1 MKNIKSLAF
10 VALLSSTVP
19 FLIVGCGGG
28 DVDNSTTNTDGSSS
42 ENGNGGE
49 HSSRNH
55 AKHLIDSSLVGVEYY
70 CDGKEARKTTS
81 TGEFS
86 CENPPVEFKIG
97 KLKLGTVNRFTFD
110 GNIFPQDLVGI
121 SRDDYNNTK
130 LLELIRLLQSLD
142 AGGDIDTAIVIPDDM
157 ASLFDDEAINNKSL
171 EEKADV
177 AGVDLVDKDVAVDH
191 LTNSMMNVKRDIGQF
206 GLDGVKMWM
215 TGCGYKHGKNRDSGG
230 VTIVSLDFQERKAK
244 MGTQGGYIWPY
255 EFIENSYF
263 KLFQPNDKPMMYATS
278 IGDGY
283 YKDTISEKKET
294 ISLWATEEEA
304 KTYQD
309 KVMQGLRHEVQM
321 YRTCEI
327 GAHYPH

>member
-1 MKNIKSLAF
+1 MKSREFKIIRSNSMKESWIKVVLIASISVVF
-10 VALLSSTVP
+10 VA
-19 FLIVGCGGG
+19 CGGSSG
-28 DVDNSTTNTDGSSS
+28 DSGSIEKGSV
-42 ENGNGGE
+42 GG
-49 HSSRNH
+49 
-55 AKHLIDSSLVGVEYY
+55 KHLIDSPLVGVEYY
-70 CDGKEARKTTS
+70 CDDKEARKTTS

-244 MGTQGGYIWPY
+244 IGTRGGYIWPY

-263 KLFQPNDKPMMYATS
+263 KLFEPNDKPMMYATS

-309 KVMQGLRHEVQM
+309 KVIQGLRHEVQM